1 MFRTSYSYLLVQHRK
16 MKGILICQYRSLHVS
31 SVHTFLSALRQA
43 HHGSSGSNHS
53 WRHIPWPTEHKSI
66 PSGSPSWNPGNGKIC
81 TFIGWIIYPY
91 LPISIHRHFPAQ
103 KRLPDC
109 HAPGQ
114 GTKSCTNPRPQALV
128 PTCASRKKTAA
139 QVKPCTS

>member
-1 MFRTSYSYLLVQHRK
+1 

-43 HHGSSGSNHS
+43 HHGSSGSNHLC
-53 WRHIPWPTEHKSI
+53 RHISWPTEHKSI
-66 PSGSPSWNPGNGKIC
+66 PSGSPIYNPGNGNSC
-81 TFIGWIIYPY
+81 LHWVNH
-91 LPISIHRHFPAQ
+91 LPISIHRHFLAQ
-103 KRLPDC
+103 KRLPDF

-128 PTCASRKKTAA
+128 PTCTTATGFCGRGGGLRWF
-139 QVKPCTS
+139 Q